1 MDTDRLLLE
10 NQICFRVYSLEK
22 SIMAAYKPILR
33 TLGLTYPQ
41 YLVMMVLWEKG
52 ESTIGGLCESLGLD
66 TGTVSPLV
74 KRMEKNGLV
83 ERHRQPADE
92 RTVVVVL
99 TERGSL
105 LREEAIQVP
114 LMIGACLFG
123 GTSGFDLAS
132 YDRLRT
138 ALDEALHALRDH
150 ACLDS
155 ET

>member
-1 MDTDRLLLE
+1 MDTDPLLLE

-41 YLVMMVLWEKG
+41 YLVMMVLWEKE

-74 KRMEKNGLV
+74 KRMEKSGLV

-99 TERGSL
+99 TEKGSR
-105 LREEAIQVP
+105 LREEAAQVP
-114 LMIGACLFG
+114 HMIGTCLFG
-123 GTSGFDLAS
+123 GTGGFDLAS
-132 YDRLRT
+132 YNRLRT
-138 ALDEALHALRDH
+138 ALDEALLALRTH
-150 ACLDS
+150 VCLDS
-155 ET
+155 KT

>member
-1 MDTDRLLLE
+1 MDTAPLLLE

-41 YLVMMVLWEKG
+41 YLVMLVLWEKR

-74 KRMEKNGLV
+74 KRMEKSGLL

-99 TERGSL
+99 TEKGSR
-105 LREEAIQVP
+105 LRQEAVQVP
-114 LMIGACLFG
+114 HMIGSCLFG
-123 GTSGFDLAS
+123 SVGGFDLVL
-132 YDRLRT
+132 YNRLRT
-138 ALDEALHALRDH
+138 ALDEALQALQAH